1 MGSGSYSPDRASVR
15 REAYYVHKD
24 VRKIFSRSMN
34 SLMDPHNQVR
44 ECCENAEHP
53 ETFPIILGLDVTGS
67 MGYIPAHLIKYDF
80 VEVMKKILEE
90 GIECPQVCFVAYGD
104 HECDRAPLQ
113 IGQFEASDELMENW
127 LKSTWIESG
136 GGPNEGE
143 STSLVHYFASRHT
156 SCDAITKRGKKGILI
171 TIGDEPTL
179 KTYPAKS
186 TPHAKG
192 LSEIFGDSLQSNLTA
207 TEILEETKK
216 SWDVYH
222 INILDHSGQR
232 IVTQKSW
239 KELLGDHLINV
250 ESNDNTKVSNVITAL
265 VVKSY
270 KEQNSGSSQQDNTPQ
285 SDDGSSREDTSQSDA
300 EPETKHD
307 EVKTH
312 RRHL

>member
-1 MGSGSYSPDRASVR
+1 MGGGFYSPDRASI
-15 REAYYVHKD
+15 RERYYKHAD
-24 VRKIFSRSMN
+24 AGEIFSQSMK
-34 SLMDPHNQVR
+34 QVMSPYKQIR

-53 ETFPIILGLDVTGS
+53 ETFPIIIGLDVTGS
-67 MGYIPAHLIKYDF
+67 MGDIPVHLIKHDF
-80 VEVMKKILEE
+80 VEVMSKILEE
-90 GIECPQVCFVAYGD
+90 GIACPQVCFVAYGD
-104 HECDRAPLQ
+104 HECDDAPIQ
-113 IGQFEASDELMENW
+113 IGQFEASDELMEKW

-156 SCDAITKRGKKGILI
+156 SCDAITKRGKKGVLI
-171 TIGDEPTL
+171 TVGDEPTL

-186 TPHAKG
+186 TNHAKS

-270 KEQNSGSSQQDNTPQ
+270 KEQNGGSSQQGNTPQ
-285 SDDGSSREDTSQSDA
+285 SDANANGDSSQQDA
-300 EPETKHD
+300 GETRDDK
-307 EVKTH
+307 VTH
-312 RRHL
+312 RRRL